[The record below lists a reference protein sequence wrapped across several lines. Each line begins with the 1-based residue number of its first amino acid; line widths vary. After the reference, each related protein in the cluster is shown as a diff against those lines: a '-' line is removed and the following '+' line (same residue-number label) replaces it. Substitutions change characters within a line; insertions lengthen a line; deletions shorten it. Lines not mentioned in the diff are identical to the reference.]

1 MSAAPQ
7 VTQGGRLV
15 SLDVFR
21 GATIA
26 AMILVNNPGSWEH
39 VYPPLRHAEWNG
51 WTFTDI
57 IFPSFLWISGVA
69 MTLSFAKRV
78 ERGDSRGRLFL
89 HSLRRAASIFALG
102 LFLNAYPAFNL
113 SIIRIPGVLQRIA
126 VCYLAAAALFL
137 VTRLRGQIAAIVSL
151 LGVYWVLM
159 KTIPVPGYGAG
170 VLEKQG
176 NFAQW
181 IDSIFLSGHMWSATK
196 TWDPEG
202 IVSTLPSI
210 ATVLFGILCGHL
222 LRSALPAAE
231 KAVWMFSAGVSLI
244 FTGLVMN
251 WWLPINKSIWTSSFA
266 VFMAGIAFTVFALCY
281 WLIDGCGRVRWSKPF
296 AIYGM
301 NAITVYVLSGVL
313 ARTLAHIRWTGADGR
328 PVQLNTWLYTDFFS
342 LFASP
347 VNASLL
353 FAISNVLL
361 LYAAAYFMWRKRWF
375 VRL

>member
-1 MSAAPQ
+1 MSEAAQ
-7 VTQGGRLV
+7 ATQGGRLV

-39 VYPPLRHAEWNG
+39 VYPPLLHADWHG

-57 IFPSFLWISGVA
+57 IFPSFMWISGVA

-89 HSLRRAASIFALG
+89 HTLRRAACIFALG
-102 LFLNAYPAFNL
+102 LLLNAYPVFDL
-113 SIIRIPGVLQRIA
+113 STIRIPGVLQRIA

-159 KTIPVPGYGAG
+159 TTVPVPGYGAG

-181 IDSIFLSGHMWSATK
+181 IDGIFLSGHMWSHTK

-222 LRSALPAAE
+222 LRSALAVAE
-231 KAVWMFSAGVSLI
+231 KAAWMFSAGVSLI
-244 FTGLVMN
+244 FAGLVMN

-266 VFMAGIAFTVFALCY
+266 VFMAGIAFTLFALCY
-281 WLIDGCGRVRWSKPF
+281 WLIDGRGYTRWCKPF

-313 ARTLAHIRWTGADGR
+313 ADTLTLIRWTGADGK
-328 PVQLNTWLYTDFFS
+328 PVGLNTWLYTDFFAR
-342 LFASP
+342 LASP

-353 FAISNVLL
+353 FAVSNVLL